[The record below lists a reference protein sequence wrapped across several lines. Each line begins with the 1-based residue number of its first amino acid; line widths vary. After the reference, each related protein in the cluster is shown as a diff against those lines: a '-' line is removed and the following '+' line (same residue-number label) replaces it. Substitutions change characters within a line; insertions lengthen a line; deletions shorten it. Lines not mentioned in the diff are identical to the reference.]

1 MAEDRRVFGNTGDWS
16 TAALDP
22 GIWYST
28 VYEGGCCRFMGA
40 WVKEEKKAPVNR
52 QRKREA
58 EEVGKVEVCLGV
70 LWSSV

>member
-1 MAEDRRVFGNTGDWS
+1 MFGNTGDWS

-28 VYEGGCCRFMGA
+28 VYEGGCRFMGA
-40 WVKEEKKAPVNR
+40 RVKEEEKAPENR
-52 QRKREA
+52 LRKREA
-58 EEVGKVEVCLGV
+58 EEMGKVEVCLGV